1 MAAFGGGADIT
12 NWSRPVRMGC
22 DADPVAR
29 LRTLCPT
36 LGKDSSGLWVAASSS
51 AYVISISKGLSEKM
65 TDEQF
70 NSLLRG
76 IKAKSISVDRFREHA
91 PE

>member
-1 MAAFGGGADIT
+1 MD
-12 NWSRPVRMGC
+12 
-22 DADPVAR
+22 
-29 LRTLCPT
+29 
-36 LGKDSSGLWVAASSS
+36 SS